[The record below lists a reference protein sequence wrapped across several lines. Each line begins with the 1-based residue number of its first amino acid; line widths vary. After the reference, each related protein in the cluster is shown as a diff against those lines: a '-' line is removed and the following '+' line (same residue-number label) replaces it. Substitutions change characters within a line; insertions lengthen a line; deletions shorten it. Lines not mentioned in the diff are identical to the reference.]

1 MAIKYEIH
9 YLPNA
14 GGNEETRRFAHIF
27 EQTAMTDKQ
36 MISRIARHSSLSEGD
51 VAAVLMQLRDI
62 IEDDLQEG
70 RRINIPEIGYLSLSV
85 DLDMD
90 ELKPDNKVRADYV
103 SVRGIKFRPNAD
115 LLKKVKHHTHFEKS
129 LYTSR
134 SYPFSEDALKE
145 KIREYLEHNRSI
157 NRKVLEEEFY
167 IRKQTALNWLKKL
180 EKSGFL
186 IKEGSRNA
194 PVYFLAEK

>member
-62 IEDDLQEG
+62 IEEDLQEG
-70 RRINIPEIGYLSLSV
+70 RRINIPEIL
-85 DLDMD
+85 
-90 ELKPDNKVRADYV
+90 
-103 SVRGIKFRPNAD
+103 
-115 LLKKVKHHTHFEKS
+115 
-129 LYTSR
+129 
-134 SYPFSEDALKE
+134 
-145 KIREYLEHNRSI
+145 
-157 NRKVLEEEFY
+157 
-167 IRKQTALNWLKKL
+167 
-180 EKSGFL
+180 
-186 IKEGSRNA
+186 
-194 PVYFLAEK
+194 